1 MADTMSAIL
10 HKDPVENAET
20 SQNVPAGLQRIMDR
34 CMEKNPE
41 DRFQSARDLS
51 FALEA
56 VSGSSD
62 TATTVLEGAA
72 DTGRQFPNRES
83 YPLLWVGVAGLLL
96 ASTVLFG
103 IGYFRSQSKLLSQ
116 VQPPVR
122 FEIVA
127 NEKLYFSSLT
137 FPIVSPDGRQILFQA
152 SDPKNSRL
160 LFVRAID
167 SLVSKGL
174 AGTENTTNGFWSADS
189 RSVAFFSGGA
199 LKRIDLESGAVQA
212 ICDSSIGRGGSWN
225 RDNII
230 VFSPAS
236 NSVLFQVPASG
247 GKPQPVTEL
256 KPGEI
261 SHRFPQFL
269 PDGKHFL
276 FLSIPKSSGADKQ
289 TGIYVGS
296 LESKERKI
304 LLNTG
309 MNVLF
314 APPDFLFFVR
324 QSRLMVQHLD
334 LEKLQLTGEPRPVIV
349 ETGELPKRGIVRT
362 SWFCSQHRAGIFL
375 GFRKWCAWVSCRKF
389 TATADSNE
397 S

>member
-1 MADTMSAIL
+1 MYRLACSASSIVVW
-10 HKDPVENAET
+10 K
-20 SQNVPAGLQRIMDR
+20 RIRKIDF
-34 CMEKNPE
+34 NPP
-41 DRFQSARDLS
+41 ARDLS
-51 FALEA
+51 FAVEA
-56 VSGSSD
+56 VSGGSD
-62 TATTVLEGAA
+62 TATTVLEGPGTPTAISKS
-72 DTGRQFPNRES
+72 RKL
-83 YPLLWVGVAGLLL
+83 PLLWISVASLLL

-103 IGYFRSQSKLLSQ
+103 IGYFRSRSKLLSQ

-122 FEIVA
+122 FEIVP

-160 LFVRAID
+160 LFVRAMD
-167 SLVSKGL
+167 SLVAKGL
-174 AGTENTTNGFWSADS
+174 AGTENSTNGFWSADS

-199 LKRIDLESGAVQA
+199 LNRIDLESGAVQA
-212 ICDSSIGRGGSWN
+212 ICDSSVGRGGSWN

-269 PDGKHFL
+269 PDRKHFL
-276 FLSIPKSSGADKQ
+276 FLSIPKSAGADKQ
-289 TGIYVGS
+289 AGIYVGS

-309 MNVLF
+309 MNALF

-334 LEKLQLTGEPRPVIV
+334 LEKLQLTGDPRPVIV
-349 ETGELPKRGIVRT
+349 ETGKIPKAGNRSNVLVLFPAPGKHLSLFQKMVCLPIV
-362 SWFCSQHRAGIFL
+362 QEAH
-375 GFRKWCAWVSCRKF
+375 
-389 TATADSNE
+389 SN